1 MSWDI
6 IIAGGGPAGL
16 TAAIYGARG
25 GWKTLLIDPMG
36 GGGQIASADYIHN
49 YPGFPGGLGGM
60 ELTDRMAQQAQ
71 EFGAE
76 IRYDQVMAVELDDN
90 GFIIKGENEEFFSK
104 AVVYA
109 AGNSPR
115 RLGIPGE
122 EKYISKGISFCA
134 TCDGPL
140 FRDRVVAVVGGGDSA
155 LSEARFLAQF
165 AAEVLLIHRRD
176 EFRASMAEVNLLEKH
191 RKIRKLLSHT
201 VQSVEGNDILKS
213 ITVRNEKTGGTKQ
226 LSVDGLFLYVGW
238 QPNVKPIEGLVEIDS
253 SGFVITNE
261 DMSTKTPGLYVAGDI
276 RKKPLRQVIT
286 AASDGAI
293 AAWSAEKHL
302 LELFS

>member
-90 GFIIKGENEEFFSK
+90 GFIIKGENEEFFLRPWCTQP
-104 AVVYA
+104 VTV
-109 AGNSPR
+109 P

-122 EKYISKGISFCA
+122 EKYISKGISFA
-134 TCDGPL
+134 QHVMDLYSGT
-140 FRDRVVAVVGGGDSA
+140 A
-155 LSEARFLAQF
+155 L
-165 AAEVLLIHRRD
+165 
-176 EFRASMAEVNLLEKH
+176 
-191 RKIRKLLSHT
+191 
-201 VQSVEGNDILKS
+201 
-213 ITVRNEKTGGTKQ
+213 
-226 LSVDGLFLYVGW
+226 
-238 QPNVKPIEGLVEIDS
+238 
-253 SGFVITNE
+253 
-261 DMSTKTPGLYVAGDI
+261 
-276 RKKPLRQVIT
+276 
-286 AASDGAI
+286 
-293 AAWSAEKHL
+293 
-302 LELFS
+302 